1 MIQIFGLKI
10 NREMKK
16 IYGYLFKCLTH
27 CCLDFSDDKIE
38 GSSELC
44 LASDSRFGLFDFAC
58 LFQN

>member
-27 CCLDFSDDKIE
+27 CCLDFSDDKI
-38 GSSELC
+38 
-44 LASDSRFGLFDFAC
+44 
-58 LFQN
+58 